1 MRRTVS
7 RESKLL
13 TLSSGSRT
21 VVAAVFVFAL
31 GLYLASTST
40 DWFRP
45 RTDNAGSPHPD
56 GAARSSALP
65 TRSAPATVS
74 FLRTEPTSP
83 EQQAPNAPSSH
94 GVSLLES
101 EATILRAAKLIQVD
115 CPIADAREGSKSM
128 RYLEGDELSGG
139 ITPYPLGGEV
149 VAGHVSFR
157 APRRVSEMLV
167 AIYGLGR
174 YRLRWTPVAD
184 RVVQATCSHVER
196 LAGPAAVTGRVVSK
210 TGASPIYIKVDSCG
224 DVTEAEDD
232 GSFFVE
238 SFEGPCTFQA
248 CTEVS
253 GEGKCC
259 GSARHRVLRAGEPNR
274 VELPAPVKGACE
286 ARDPAASNS
295 ISCATRWDL
304 YRMFR
309 ARSDDVL
316 GGMNSTPTTDT
327 RFERLDNSAE
337 LLRPTCA
344 DPFAEATTGE

>member
-1 MRRTVS
+1 MSARR
-7 RESKLL
+7 RPI
-13 TLSSGSRT
+13 
-21 VVAAVFVFAL
+21 VAAVLVLVL
-31 GLYLASTST
+31 GFFLTST
-40 DWFRP
+40 FMEGFRP

-65 TRSAPATVS
+65 TRSLPATVP
-74 FLRTEPTSP
+74 FLHTEPTSP
-83 EQQAPNAPSSH
+83 EQQAPNALSSH

-101 EATILRAAKLIQVD
+101 EATILRAAGLIQVD

-128 RYLEGDELSGG
+128 RYLVGDEPGGG

-167 AIYGLGR
+167 AIYGSGR

-184 RVVQATCSHVER
+184 REVQAICSHVER
-196 LAGPAAVTGRVVSK
+196 LAGSAAVTGRVVSK
-210 TGASPIYIKVDSCG
+210 IGASPINIKVDSCG
-224 DVTEAEDD
+224 DITEADDD

-248 CTEVS
+248 CMEVP
-253 GEGKCC
+253 GKEKCC

-274 VELPAPVKGACE
+274 VELPAPVEGACE
-286 ARDPAASNS
+286 VRDPAASNS

-316 GGMNSTPTTDT
+316 GGMNATPSTDA
-327 RFERLDNSAE
+327 RFERLDQSAE
-337 LLRPTCA
+337 LLRPTCV